1 MLFDI
6 YKKRMQLYGETPR
19 ENWISLGQRNLNE
32 LAPHSPSYKQ
42 VEIDGVIEHLLIVGR
57 DEPNEKTI
65 RAMPGRSFKVGQIVT
80 WKTTHWLI
88 TQKDEDD
95 EISMRGKI
103 EQCNR
108 TLKWQNASGVIVER
122 WCTAEKPYYSNL
134 FEDNEMSVSTREFKI
149 QLPYDSETSQ
159 IGLDKRFML
168 DEINGEP
175 KTYRVTS
182 VDAITERFDRDGES
196 SGFLI
201 LNVSQDLYNPDTDS
215 KELGICNYFDASGSI
230 KEQSTGVNGCSIVYS
245 GKPSIR
251 YGGSSKRLSFQR
263 KSPTAST
270 AIYEWSTDLGAI
282 SDKFEYSAESNEFRI
297 RALDFSD
304 LEGLVFT
311 VACVDTI
318 TGDRATVALEVTS

>member
-1 MLFDI
+1 MLFDT

-19 ENWISLGQRNLNE
+19 DNWISLGKRNLLE
-32 LAPHSPSYKQ
+32 LAPHSPAYKL
-42 VEIDGVIEHLLIVGR
+42 VDIDGVEEHLLIVSR

-108 TLKWQNASGVIVER
+108 MLKWQNSKTGEIIER

-134 FEDNEMSVSTREFKI
+134 FEDREMSISTREFKI
-149 QLPYDSETSQ
+149 QLPYDSETAR

-168 DEINGEP
+168 DEIDGEP

-201 LNVSQDLYNPDTDS
+201 LNVSQDLYNPATDN
-215 KELGICNYFDASGSI
+215 KELGICNYYDASTI
-230 KEQSTGVNGCSIVYS
+230 IEQPTGVNRCSIVYK

-251 YGGSSKRLSFQR
+251 YGGSFKLMHFQHDNMLNSKPSC
-263 KSPTAST
+263 TWT
-270 AIYEWSTDLGAI
+270 VDCGAFD
-282 SDKFEYSAESNEFRI
+282 DKFEYITAWNEIKI
-297 RALDFSD
+297 RALDFSE
-304 LEGLVFT
+304 LEGMTIT
-311 VACVDTI
+311 VACVDNT
-318 TGDRATVALEVTS
+318 TGDRASIALEVTS